1 MPLYWETHFLA
12 SKNLGS
18 TTEVSG
24 SVKPHLQRA
33 SRHSLHLT
41 NFRLQKLDLA
51 ATIANTATMIQS
63 RCLVHGFR
71 RDFHLVD
78 LDAQPY

>member
-1 MPLYWETHFLA
+1 
-12 SKNLGS
+12 
-18 TTEVSG
+18 
-24 SVKPHLQRA
+24 
-33 SRHSLHLT
+33 LT